1 MTVVIR
7 DLRDAPE
14 LLPVAVSLVWNE
26 WSYLTDETLAEAE
39 EAWQTHLTAPRL
51 PTHLVAI
58 DNDSCVGTAT
68 LAPYDLP
75 IRPNLTPW
83 LAAVIVM
90 PEHRG
95 NGVGRTLVTEVERLA
110 GERFG
115 FESIYLF
122 TTDAADFY
130 HRRGWR
136 RREQDVYREQAITIM
151 GKSLL

>member
-1 MTVVIR
+1 MAIEIS
-7 DLRDAPE
+7 DLRHAPDH
-14 LLPVAVSLVWNE
+14 LPAAVSLVWNE

-39 EAWQTHLTAPRL
+39 AAWHTHLAAPRL

-58 DNDSCVGTAT
+58 DGGACVGTAT
-68 LAPYDLP
+68 LAPFDLP

-83 LAAVIVM
+83 LAAVIVT
-90 PEHRG
+90 PDYRG
-95 NGVGRTLVTEVERLA
+95 NGVGGLLVTEVERLA
-110 GERFG
+110 RERCG

-130 HRRGWR
+130 RQRGWR
-136 RREQDVYREQAITIM
+136 LREHGTYREQAITIM